1 MRAAARHRRVLL
13 VACLAAA
20 CGGSDSPVDPGPPPP
35 QSNPNRIVISS
46 SGVSP
51 VELVVAPGTR
61 VLFVNNDTRRHFVT
75 SDPHPEHDDCTALNQ
90 VGALQ
95 PGQSRESGNLVALG
109 PCTFHDEDTPGNAGF
124 SGAIIV
130 R

>member
-1 MRAAARHRRVLL
+1 MRAPGLHRRLL
-13 VACLAAA
+13 LMTCLAAA
-20 CGGSDSPVDPGPPPP
+20 CGGSDSPVDPGPTPP
-35 QSNPNRIVISS
+35 SNPNRIVISQ

-61 VLFVNNDTRRHFVT
+61 VLFVNNDTRRHLVT
-75 SDPHPEHDDCTALNQ
+75 SDPHPEHDDCTALAQ

-109 PCTFHDEDTPGNAGF
+109 PCAFHDDDSPGNAVF
-124 SGAIIV
+124 SGAIVV